1 MVEEG
6 PESGSAGPRDSSPEP
21 RLTVVGL
28 DFLFR
33 KMRPSN
39 CSHSSHANV
48 DTSAMKTLQPFLCFL
63 GASVVIEL

>member
-6 PESGSAGPRDSSPEP
+6 PGSSPEP
-21 RLTVVGL
+21 LLTFVCL
-28 DFLFR
+28 DFLIW
-33 KMRPSN
+33 KMRPTN

-48 DTSAMKTLQPFLCFL
+48 DTSAMKTLQLFPCFL